1 VTSAIETHGL
11 TKDYGS
17 GHGIF
22 DLDIAVSEGEVFG
35 FLGPNGAGKTTT
47 IKMLMG
53 LIHATHGR
61 ATIFGLDADR
71 DSVALKRRTGYVP
84 GELPQFGGWRGSEI
98 VAYVAG
104 LRGDLTDDKVETVAK
119 RLDLDL
125 GRTYREY
132 SHGNK
137 QKLALL
143 LAFAPEPALLIVDEP
158 TTGLDPLHQ
167 QVFYGLVREAKAR
180 GATVLISSHVLSE
193 VEQVC
198 DRVGI
203 VREGHLATA
212 GPIDELSGIKAH
224 HIAIDFAA
232 APPIDRLR
240 ALSGF
245 EQVTLEGTRVRGL
258 YRGSFELLLAAISGS
273 PVTSL
278 TSREPSL
285 EEIFLSY
292 YSVGDPSSVGRSS
305 TQGRYSQ

>member
-1 VTSAIETHGL
+1 MTTAIQTNGL

-22 DLDIAVSEGEVFG
+22 DLELTIDEGEIFG

-47 IKMLMG
+47 IKLLMG
-53 LIHATHGR
+53 LIHATKGS

-71 DSVALKRRTGYVP
+71 DAVPLKHKTGYVP

-104 LRGDLTDDKVETVAK
+104 LRGDVSDREVEAVAR

-125 GRTYREY
+125 GRKYREY

-143 LAFAPEPALLIVDEP
+143 LAFAPAPALLILDEP
-158 TTGLDPLHQ
+158 TSGLDPLHQ
-167 QVFYGLVREAKAR
+167 QEFYGLVRDARGR
-180 GATVLISSHVLSE
+180 GATIFISSHVLSE
-193 VEQVC
+193 VEHVC

-203 VREGHLATA
+203 VREGHLATVGQLDQLAGMRAHRIDIVFA
-212 GPIDELSGIKAH
+212 GP
-224 HIAIDFAA
+224 
-232 APPIDRLR
+232 PPIERIR
-240 ALSGF
+240 AVPGF
-245 EQVTLEGTRVRGL
+245 EQVAVEDHRVSGMFRGE
-258 YRGSFELLLAAISGS
+258 FEPLLAALANSH
-273 PVTSL
+273 VTKFE
-278 TSREPSL
+278 SREPSL

-292 YSVGDPSSVGRSS
+292 YK
-305 TQGRYSQ
+305 